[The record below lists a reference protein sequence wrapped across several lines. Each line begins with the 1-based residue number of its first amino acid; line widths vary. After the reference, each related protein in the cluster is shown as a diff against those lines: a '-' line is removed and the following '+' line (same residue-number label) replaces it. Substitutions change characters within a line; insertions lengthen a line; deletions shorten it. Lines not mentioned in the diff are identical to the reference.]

1 MKILWPIILELA
13 STMYGLG
20 SMSTCGKS
28 INVSNRKRPMKNPNP
43 LIISFFLVFISSGLL
58 AQENEKVPYVPSP
71 MEVVDRMLELADVK
85 QNDVVFDI
93 GSGDGRMVIE
103 AAKKYGAKGVGL
115 ELDARLVELARAEAK
130 RQGVDHLVEFRQGD
144 ALKADLSA
152 ATVVTLYM
160 LPSFNKLLRPILEK
174 ELKSGARVVVHDY
187 PIEGWNPAKWEETP
201 LRDTR
206 PSVTP
211 HNHILYL
218 YRWKGEEK

>member
-1 MKILWPIILELA
+1 MKKKALMNKPNLLIIISLLVC
-13 STMYGLG
+13 LG
-20 SMSTCGKS
+20 S
-28 INVSNRKRPMKNPNP
+28 V
-43 LIISFFLVFISSGLL
+43 LF

-71 MEVVDRMLELADVK
+71 IEVVDRMLELADVK
-85 QNDVVFDI
+85 KGDIVFDI
-93 GSGDGRMVIE
+93 GSGDGRMVIH

-115 ELDARLVELARAEAK
+115 ELDSKLVELARAEAK

-160 LPSFNKLLRPILEK
+160 LPSFNRLLRPILEQQ
-174 ELKSGARVVVHDY
+174 LKSGVRVVVHDY
-187 PIEGWNPAKWEETP
+187 PIEGWNPAEWEEMP

-206 PSVTP
+206 PEVTP

-218 YRWKGEEK
+218 YRWKAKEK